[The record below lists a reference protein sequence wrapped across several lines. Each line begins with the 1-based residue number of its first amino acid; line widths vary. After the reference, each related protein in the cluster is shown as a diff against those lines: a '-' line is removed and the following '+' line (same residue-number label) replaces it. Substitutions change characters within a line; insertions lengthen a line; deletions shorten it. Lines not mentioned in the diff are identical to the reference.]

1 VLRRVSCAFSG
12 LLLLVAAVVPVH
24 AVMRCG
30 PELVSR
36 GDSVMKLLEACG
48 EPTIGNPTL
57 LFGDV
62 FWIYNFGPDEFKQR
76 VRIRDGR
83 IMRIERLGR
92 GVEKPHEALG
102 RLR

>member
-1 VLRRVSCAFSG
+1 VLRRVICASCG
-12 LLLLVAAVVPVH
+12 LLLLTAAALPVH

-36 GDSVMKLLEACG
+36 GDSVIKLLEACG
-48 EPTIGNPTL
+48 EPAVGNPAL
-57 LFGDV
+57 LVGDV
-62 FWIYNFGPDEFKQR
+62 NWIYNFGPDEFKQR

-83 IMRIERLGR
+83 IMNIERLGR
-92 GVEKPHEALG
+92 GVEEPHAALR